1 MYLNFNKLFLQFFSQ
16 RERLL
21 FFLKGFDKLKNFS
34 SNEIRGLRADIV
46 LQKQSGLTIAE
57 ITEEMLPYCVDIDE
71 YSVLYSKIKCQWD
84 SYVRAQ
90 KKALSDSDDEEEEP
104 VQSNVP
110 DEPKFSKA
118 ISEKQDVIQNED
130 GSKDSTKIIQN
141 RHLNKAINSYTKED
155 LLDLHG
161 FVPVSEWELV
171 SAKSSQWQ
179 AQAAGGEIIDM
190 VASKVSA
197 VPKSH
202 SDEIISQIIKSAEEK
217 FGPISKKR
225 HPMPVVKEYAQE
237 IAIAPLADFHLDKR
251 EADNA
256 AMSFELQVQRFY
268 AIIDWFY
275 NKFKSRPNLAKIV
288 FYWSQDFF
296 NYDYMTE
303 ETTSRRNKQDSSA
316 GYNKMVS
323 TGNMVLVNAIMKL
336 EEIAPVELFY
346 TRSNHDQHTAFNTMA
361 CLYCAFRND
370 ENVLID
376 GMMASERNVVWDRIQ
391 KAQMSGKPVEC
402 DVLFDTAGRHYLM
415 WGESLFGFAHGD
427 TEGNRIHNVM
437 QTEADS
443 QFARLYAKREG
454 LYFDG
459 NINKL
464 PEFPEKFA
472 WSKTRYHVFFC
483 GHFHSKQKIVK
494 DESGVEVIYL
504 GTEMTGDAWHK
515 NCGYIG
521 AQQRIESYIYN
532 KRGEYEVLATQS
544 AALKE
549 DWEKK
554 YGSDE

>member
-1 MYLNFNKLFLQFFSQ
+1 MKKFNSS
-16 RERLL
+16 E
-21 FFLKGFDKLKNFS
+21 LKNM
-34 SNEIRGLRADIV
+34 RADIV
-46 LQKQSGLTIAE
+46 LQKQSGLTVTEIAE
-57 ITEEMLPYCVDIDE
+57 DLLPYCEDIDDIA
-71 YSVLYSKIKCQWD
+71 VMATKVKTQWD
-84 SYVRAQ
+84 TYVRAQ
-90 KKALSDSDDEEEEP
+90 KKAISGDEEEET
-104 VQSNVP
+104 VSA
-110 DEPKFSKA
+110 DSDLSKEPKFSKG
-118 ISEKQDVIQNED
+118 ISEKQDVTEKKD
-130 GSKDSTKIIQN
+130 GSKFSAKVVQN
-141 RHLNKAINSYTKED
+141 RHLNKPINSYTKED
-155 LLDLHG
+155 LLELHG
-161 FVPVSEWELV
+161 FIPASEWEYV
-171 SAKSSQWQ
+171 SGSSSQWQ
-179 AQAAGGEIIDM
+179 AQAAGGEIIEM
-190 VASKVSA
+190 VASKVA
-197 VPKSH
+197 AKPKSH
-202 SDEIISQIIKSAEEK
+202 SDELIAKIIKDAEEK

-225 HPMPVVKEYAQE
+225 HPTPIIKGDAQE

-256 AMSFELQVQRFY
+256 VMSFETQVQRFY

-275 NKFKSRPNLAKIV
+275 NKFKSRPNIAKIA

-296 NYDYMTE
+296 NYDYMTG
-303 ETTSRRNKQDSSA
+303 ETTSRKNKQDSSA

-323 TGNMVLVNAIMKL
+323 TGDMLLVNAIMKL

-361 CLYCAFRND
+361 CLYCAFKND

-376 GMMASERNVVWDRIQ
+376 GMTAEERDVVWNRVH
-391 KAQMSGKPVEC
+391 KAQMSGKPVEY
-402 DVLFDTAGRHYLM
+402 DALFDTAGRHYLM
-415 WGESLFGFAHGD
+415 WGETLFGFAHGD

-437 QTEADS
+437 QVEADS
-443 QFARLYAKREG
+443 QFAKLYAKREG
-454 LYFDG
+454 LFFDG
-459 NINKL
+459 NINIL
-464 PEFPEKFA
+464 PDFPEKFA

-521 AQQRIESYIYN
+521 AQQRIETYIYN

-554 YGSDE
+554 YGSEE